1 MTVVCGTDFST
12 NASEASQIAARIAH
26 RRGENLLLVHVVQP
40 APTDPAGDHNDFL
53 RSSAVT
59 ALENT
64 AAELRALGM
73 IVETDALI
81 GSPAHEIVAHAPDD
95 TTLFVTGARGHSR
108 AAHWLIGSVAE
119 RLAHIVPH
127 PLLVV
132 RHGRDLNRWLDG
144 VRDLDVLI
152 ATDFS
157 LVSDYALHRASL
169 LRELG
174 KCNVDLTYVEDP
186 PADYQF
192 YGIEGPIHRRP
203 SPLLEEVLSR
213 ELKKRA
219 AKLDWCRNVETH
231 TVFTFTR
238 PVSRIVA
245 TAENQRADL
254 IVVGMHQ
261 RHGLSRIWH
270 ESISQ
275 GVLHATSANVLCV
288 PYAESVKAEEAISAP
303 LRSQS
308 AEELRRQTA
317 EGPRHLAL

>member
-1 MTVVCGTDFST
+1 MTVVCGTDFSN

-53 RSSAVT
+53 HSSAAT

-64 AAELRALGM
+64 AAELRSLGIM
-73 IVETDALI
+73 VETDAVI

-119 RLAHIVPH
+119 RLARIVPH

-132 RHGRDLNRWLDG
+132 RHARDLNRWLDG

-157 LVSDYALHRASL
+157 LVSDYAMHRASL

-174 KCNVDLTYVEDP
+174 RCNVDLTYIEDP

-192 YGIEGPIHRRP
+192 YGIEGPIHRHP
-203 SPLLEEVLSR
+203 SPLLEELLSS

-219 AKLDWCRNVETH
+219 ATLTWCRNVEMH
-231 TVFTFTR
+231 SVFTFNR
-238 PVSRIVA
+238 PASRIVA

-261 RHGLSRIWH
+261 RNAFARIWH

-275 GVLHATSANVLCV
+275 GVLHATGANVLCV
-288 PYAESVKAEEAISAP
+288 PYAESVRAEETTSAV

-308 AEELRRQTA
+308 AESLRSRTA
-317 EGPRHLAL
+317 EGPAQPVW

>member
-1 MTVVCGTDFST
+1 MTVVCGTDFSN

-26 RRGENLLLVHVVQP
+26 RRGEKLLLVHVVQP

-53 RSSAVT
+53 RSSAST

-64 AAELRALGM
+64 AAELRALG
-73 IVETDALI
+73 INVETDAVV

-95 TTLFVTGARGHSR
+95 TTLFVSGARGHSR

-119 RLAHIVPH
+119 RLARIVPH

-132 RHGRDLNRWLDG
+132 RHARDLNRWLDG

-157 LVSDYALHRASL
+157 PVSDYAMDRASL
-169 LRELG
+169 LRDLG
-174 KCNVDLTYVEDP
+174 RCNVDLTYIEDP

-203 SPLLEEVLSR
+203 SPLLEEVLLR

-219 AKLDWCRNVETH
+219 AKLGWCRNVETH
-231 TVFTFTR
+231 TVFTFNR
-238 PVSRIVA
+238 PASRIVA
-245 TAENQRADL
+245 SAENERADL

-270 ESISQ
+270 DSISQ

-288 PYAESVKAEEAISAP
+288 PFAESAHAEESTSEARRSRSAES
-303 LRSQS
+303 LRS
-308 AEELRRQTA
+308 QTA
-317 EGPRHLAL
+317 EGLRHLAW

>member
-12 NASEASQIAARIAH
+12 NANEASQIAARIAQ
-26 RRGENLLLVHVVQP
+26 RRGEKLFLVHVVQP

-53 RSSAVT
+53 ISSAST

-64 AAELRALGM
+64 AAELRALGI
-73 IVETDALI
+73 IVETDAVI

-119 RLAHIVPH
+119 RLARIVPH

-132 RHGRDLNRWLDG
+132 RHAHDLNRWLDG

-157 LVSDYALHRASL
+157 VVSDYAMNRASL
-169 LRELG
+169 LGELG
-174 KCNVDLTYVEDP
+174 RCNADLTYIEDP

-203 SPLLEEVLSR
+203 SPLLEEVLSK
-213 ELKKRA
+213 ELTKRA
-219 AKLDWCRNVETH
+219 ETLSWCRNVATH
-231 TVFTFTR
+231 TIFTFSR
-238 PVSRIVA
+238 PTSRIVA
-245 TAENQRADL
+245 TAENQRADM
-254 IVVGMHQ
+254 IVTGTHQ
-261 RHGLSRIWH
+261 WRGVSRIWH

-288 PYAESVKAEEAISAP
+288 PYAESATAEEATSEAP
-303 LRSQS
+303 RSQS
-308 AEELRRQTA
+308 AEAL
-317 EGPRHLAL
+317 PR

>member
-26 RRGENLLLVHVVQP
+26 RRGEKLLLVHVVQP
-40 APTDPAGDHNDFL
+40 APTDPVGDHTDFL
-53 RSSAVT
+53 RSSAST

-64 AAELRALGM
+64 AAELRALGI
-73 IVETDALI
+73 IVETDAVT

-119 RLAHIVPH
+119 RLARIVPH

-132 RHGRDLNRWLDG
+132 RHARDLNRWLDG
-144 VRDLDVLI
+144 VRDLDVLV

-157 LVSDYALHRASL
+157 PVSDYAMQRASL

-174 KCNVDLTYVEDP
+174 QCNADLTYIEDP

-203 SPLLEEVLSR
+203 SPLLEEVLSH
-213 ELKKRA
+213 ELKRRA
-219 AKLDWCRNVETH
+219 KTLEWCRKVETH
-231 TVFTFTR
+231 TVFTFSR
-238 PVSRIVA
+238 PASRIVA
-245 TAENQRADL
+245 TAENERADL

-261 RHGLSRIWH
+261 RRGFSRIWH
-270 ESISQ
+270 ESISL

-288 PYAESVKAEEAISAP
+288 PYSESVTAEEATSAP
-303 LRSQS
+303 LQTQS
-308 AEELRRQTA
+308 AEAIRRQTGT
-317 EGPRHLAL
+317 GPGHLAW

>member
-12 NASEASQIAARIAH
+12 NAKEASQIAARIAH

-40 APTDPAGDHNDFL
+40 APTDPSGDHNDFL
-53 RSSAVT
+53 RSSAAT

-64 AAELRALGM
+64 AAELRALGI
-73 IVETDALI
+73 IVETDAVI
-81 GSPAHEIVAHAPDD
+81 GSPAHEIVARAPDD

-108 AAHWLIGSVAE
+108 VSHWLIGSVAE
-119 RLAHIVPH
+119 RLARIVPH

-132 RHGRDLNRWLDG
+132 RHARDLNRWLDG

-157 LVSDYALHRASL
+157 SVSDYAMERASL
-169 LRELG
+169 LHDLG
-174 KCNVDLTYVEDP
+174 RCNADLTYIEDP

-192 YGIEGPIHRRP
+192 YGIEGPVHRHP
-203 SPLLEEVLSR
+203 SPLLEELLAS

-219 AKLDWCRNVETH
+219 AKLGWCRNVETH
-231 TVFTFTR
+231 TVFTFSR

-261 RHGLSRIWH
+261 WRGLSRIWH

-275 GVLHATSANVLCV
+275 GVLYATTANVLCV
-288 PYAESVKAEEAISAP
+288 PYAESVKAEEATSEA

-308 AEELRRQTA
+308 AESLRRQTA
-317 EGPRHLAL
+317 EGPRQPVY